1 MMTADDQGG
10 IGWPLTLL
18 ERSFSN
24 LIENQET
31 ITTPIE
37 KPQALGSW
45 CIVKTTYVLDGVAD
59 ETC

>member
-1 MMTADDQGG
+1 MAINAFGKIFLQFD
-10 IGWPLTLL
+10 W
-18 ERSFSN
+18 
-24 LIENQET
+24 ET